1 MSLRVAMISLHTSP
15 GAAPGAGDV
24 GGMNVVI
31 RQLSTELARLGC
43 AVEIITR
50 RTDPEAP
57 ASTELEAGVLLRH
70 LDAGPARVLPKSEHE
85 ALVPEFAEQLG
96 TLARFDLVHAHHWY
110 SGLAARDAAAGWGAP
125 LVQSMH
131 SIAAAPH
138 TPLSAGE
145 RPESPGRLAAEEAL
159 AAQADGLH
167 AVSTAERDILVDRL
181 GADPGRVE
189 VIPPGVDTRQFRPDR
204 AAHHGSEYLLMAAR
218 LEPLKGADLAIETL
232 ARLDPALARE
242 LIICGGATSGF
253 DDYVSGLRD
262 LVAERGLGER
272 VQFVGARDRDDLA
285 RLMAGAR
292 LFLNPS
298 HSETY
303 GLTALEASASGVPVV
318 AAAAGGLVEAV
329 RDGETGLVL
338 HSHDPQVWA
347 DAVTGLLRDP
357 AEARR
362 LADGALAHA
371 RRHTW
376 ALMAQRTLA
385 GYRSLLA
392 RP

>member
-1 MSLRVAMISLHTSP
+1 MSLRVAMISVHTSP

-31 RQLSTELARLGC
+31 RQLSRELARLGS
-43 AVEIITR
+43 AVEILTR

-57 ASTELEAGVLLRH
+57 ASIELDPGVRLRH
-70 LDAGPARVLPKSEHE
+70 LDAGPAEVLPKSAHE
-85 ALVPEFAEQLG
+85 ALVPEFAKALG
-96 TLARFDLVHAHHWY
+96 ALPAYDLVHAHHWY
-110 SGLAARDAAAGWGAP
+110 SGVAAQAAAAAWGAP
-125 LVQSMH
+125 LVQSLH

-159 AAQADGLH
+159 ASQADALH
-167 AVSTAERDILVDRL
+167 AVSAAERDIIVDRL
-181 GADPGRVE
+181 GASRGRVT
-189 VIPPGVDTRQFRPDR
+189 VIPPGVDTRQFHPGR
-204 AAHHGSEYLLMAAR
+204 AARPGADYLLMAAR

-232 ARLDPALARE
+232 ARIDPALVGE
-242 LIICGGATSGF
+242 LIISGGATSGF
-253 DDYVSGLRD
+253 DDYVAGLHQLVADRG
-262 LVAERGLGER
+262 VAERVR
-272 VQFVGARDRDDLA
+272 FVGARDRDELA

-303 GLTALEASASGVPVV
+303 GLTVLEASASGVPVV

-329 RDGETGLVL
+329 RHGETGLVL
-338 HSHDPQVWA
+338 HHRDPQLWA

-362 LADGALAHA
+362 VAEGGLVHA

-376 ALMAQRTLA
+376 ALMAERTLA
-385 GYRSLLA
+385 AYRGLLQ
-392 RP
+392 RS